1 MVTVV
6 HVSMVTV
13 VHVSMV
19 TVLYVSMVTA
29 VVGYGAGHDDII
41 IKGDL
46 EGMKFI
52 AYYTK

>member
-1 MVTVV
+1 MLTLVHVSMVIVEY
-6 HVSMVTV
+6 VSMVTV
-13 VHVSMV
+13 V
-19 TVLYVSMVTA
+19 
-29 VVGYGAGHDDII
+29 VGYGVGHDDII